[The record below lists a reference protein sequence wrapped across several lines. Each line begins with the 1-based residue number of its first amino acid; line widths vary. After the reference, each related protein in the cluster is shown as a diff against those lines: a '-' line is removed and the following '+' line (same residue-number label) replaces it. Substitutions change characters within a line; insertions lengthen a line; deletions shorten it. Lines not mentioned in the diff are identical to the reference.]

1 MQYLSLGEID
11 VEVVQKSIKNI
22 HLSVYPPV
30 GRVRVAAPTGM
41 ELDTIRIYVISKL
54 PWIRQQQKKFL
65 GQEREAPRAYV
76 NRESHYFLGKRY
88 LLKVVAHD
96 AAPLFRVKQSS
107 IEMFVRP
114 SLDQD
119 KRHAAMDEW
128 YRSELKALI
137 PPLIEKWEKIMG
149 VSVASFGI
157 KRMKTK
163 WGTCSIASRR
173 IWLNL
178 ELAKKPFA
186 CIEYIVVHEM
196 VHLLERNHTARFV
209 ALMDGFLPE
218 WREVRVELNRLPV
231 GHWDWGY

>member
-1 MQYLSLGEID
+1 MQHLSLGEID

-30 GRVRVAAPTGM
+30 GRVRVAAPMGM

-88 LLKVVAHD
+88 LLKVVPHD
-96 AAPLFRVKQSS
+96 AASLFRVKQST
-107 IEMFVRP
+107 IEMYVR
-114 SLDQD
+114 SGLDQD

-128 YRSELKALI
+128 YRSELKALV

-209 ALMDGFLPE
+209 ALMDAFLPE

>member
-1 MQYLSLGEID
+1 MQHLSLGEID

-88 LLKVVAHD
+88 LLKVVPHD

-107 IEMFVRP
+107 IEMLVRP

-209 ALMDGFLPE
+209 GLMDAFLPE